1 MIKAIFFD
9 LDNTLIDFMKMKQ
22 KCCESAINAMIS
34 AGLKIKREEALKI
47 LFKLYDQYGI
57 EYQQIFQK
65 LLQKT
70 KGKIDYQI
78 MAHGIVAYRK
88 IKESYLVPYPN
99 VVSTLK
105 KLKKNYKLV
114 IISDAP
120 RMEVWLRLAAMQLDG
135 FFDIVVTAGDVRRT
149 KDKKTPFKTALRI
162 LKIKPEEAL
171 MVGDRIERDIKPA
184 KSLGIK
190 TCFAKYGSKDKI
202 SEADFEI
209 NDIKELLKKH
219 ETINKR

>member
-88 IKESYLVPYPN
+88 IKESYLVAYPN
-99 VVSTLK
+99 VVCT
-105 KLKKNYKLV
+105 
-114 IISDAP
+114 
-120 RMEVWLRLAAMQLDG
+120 
-135 FFDIVVTAGDVRRT
+135 
-149 KDKKTPFKTALRI
+149 
-162 LKIKPEEAL
+162 
-171 MVGDRIERDIKPA
+171 
-184 KSLGIK
+184 
-190 TCFAKYGSKDKI
+190 
-202 SEADFEI
+202 
-209 NDIKELLKKH
+209 
-219 ETINKR
+219 